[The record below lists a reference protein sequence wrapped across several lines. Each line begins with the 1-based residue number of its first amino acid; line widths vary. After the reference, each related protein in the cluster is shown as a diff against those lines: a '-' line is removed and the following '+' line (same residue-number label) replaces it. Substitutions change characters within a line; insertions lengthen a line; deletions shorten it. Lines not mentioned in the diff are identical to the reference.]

1 MSNQLT
7 LDEIH
12 NALKE
17 QKFSS
22 FDDWVRTAS
31 RKLASRDMTKAPFR
45 YRTPA
50 EQDRAICYDTKGR
63 RCWIGGD
70 FMRARDEGTF
80 PVHYIWPEQIIALAL
95 LTPLMASIITVS
107 EKEHFKGALANAHGF

>member
-17 QKFSS
+17 QKFST
-22 FDDWVRTAS
+22 FDDWVNTAT

-45 YRTPA
+45 YRTPP
-50 EQDRAICYDTKGR
+50 EEDRAICYDTKGR
-63 RCWIGGD
+63 RCWIGRD
-70 FMRARDEGTF
+70 FMRARDEGAF
-80 PVHYIWPEQIIALAL
+80 PVHYIWPDQIIALAL
-95 LTPLMASIITVS
+95 LTPLLASINVV
-107 EKEHFKGALANAHGF
+107 EKEKPHAHSF